1 VSAAALVKAVTFGSR
16 MGVKTTVRVGFDAE
30 HRARLIAV
38 EKDIEANGKREADLQ
53 KAVADHHHE
62 KDAQALAKVIEEL
75 GRLREDATQ
84 IKEYLTLA
92 PGARVVVERNIYS
105 GVEIHIG
112 SKYWTAHDDH
122 ANGVFRLIEGELVF
136 GAS

>member
-1 VSAAALVKAVTFGSR
+1 MSAATLVKAATFGSR
-16 MGVKTTVRVGFDAE
+16 MGVKTTVRVGFDTE
-30 HRARLIAV
+30 HRARLVVV

-62 KDAQALAKVIEEL
+62 KDEQALAKVIEQL
-75 GRLREDATQ
+75 GRLREDAAQ
-84 IKEYLTLA
+84 IKEYVTLA
-92 PGARVVVERNIYS
+92 PGARVVVDRNIYS

-112 SKYWTAHDDH
+112 SRCWTAHDDH
-122 ANGVFRLIEGELVF
+122 TNGVFRLIEGEIVF